1 MLKVSEAL
9 ERIYNRAKPL
19 GTMEIPISMSLGF
32 VVARDIHAK
41 FDLPPFD
48 QSAVDGYAVGSQEFR
63 FEVLKGEIKAGDM
76 HDLKISKG
84 QAIRIFTGAKIPKG
98 TYAVIPQE
106 NTILKDGYIEVNKIF
121 KKGDN
126 IRLKGEDVKRGDLV
140 IKKGTLITPPV
151 IGVLASLGYLNVKVH
166 KKPSVAVITTGNELV
181 DIGEKLEGAKI
192 IDSNYYQ
199 ISAILEGWGIKVSR
213 RERVPDDP
221 EKLIS
226 AIGKAL
232 NYANII
238 ITVGGVSVGDYD
250 FVKDVVKE
258 LGIKKDFWQVLQKP
272 GKPLFF
278 GVKGRKLFFGLP
290 GNPVA
295 VSVCMY
301 IYVRAAI
308 RRMMGLE
315 GDVLNDFMCAKISE
329 DIHKN
334 PKKLEFIRGYMYY
347 SPDRKYLPMVKP
359 IHKRGSH
366 MLSGLIESNV
376 LILAEEN
383 RGSIA
388 SGERVRVLP
397 IRWFEI

>member
-1 MLKVSEAL
+1 MLKVNEAL

-19 GTMEIPISMSLGF
+19 GTIEVPISMSLGF
-32 VVARDIHAK
+32 VLAKDIHAK

-48 QSAVDGYAVGSQEFR
+48 QSAVDGYAAGSHGFK
-63 FEVLKGEIKAGDM
+63 FKVLKGDIKAGDI
-76 HDLKISKG
+76 HDMEISG
-84 QAIRIFTGAKIPKG
+84 DQAVKIFTGAKIPKG
-98 TYAVIPQE
+98 TYAVIPKE
-106 NTILKDGYIEVNKIF
+106 NAILRDGYIEVNKVF

-126 IRLKGEDVKRGDLV
+126 IRLKGEDVKKGDLV
-140 IKKGTLITPPV
+140 IKSGTLITPPI
-151 IGVLASLGYLNVKVH
+151 IGVLASLGYSSVKVY

-181 DIGEKLEGAKI
+181 DIGEKIEETKI
-192 IDSNYYQ
+192 VDSNYYQ
-199 ISAILEGWGIKVSR
+199 ISAMLEGWGIKVSY

-221 EKLIS
+221 EKLMIAIS
-226 AIGKAL
+226 KAL
-232 NYANII
+232 EHSNIV

-250 FVKDVVKE
+250 FVKDVVKK
-258 LGIKKDFWQVLQKP
+258 LGIRKDFWQVLQKP

-308 RRMMGLE
+308 RKMMGLNGNVFE
-315 GDVLNDFMCAKISE
+315 DFVYAIISE
-329 DIHKN
+329 DIQKG
-334 PKKLEFIRGYMYY
+334 PQRLEFIRGYMYY
-347 SPDRKYLPMVKP
+347 PKDRKYLPVVKP

-366 MLSGLIESNV
+366 MLSSLINSNA

-383 RGSIA
+383 ISHI
-388 SGERVRVLP
+388 EHCEEVKVLP
-397 IRWFEI
+397 LRWFEI